1 MNHRKRRDGH
11 RTEHWQSWERRRDSH
26 LTSPQTCPTNGV
38 HLSCTFEKAIPIMLT
53 FFGVCFGGLLHNQT
67 RRSTT
72 DSLLLLDISIFHGI
86 LVVFA
91 WLAGIVFSIFHVE
104 FPIIFLIGLLGF
116 TAFWIFGKSK
126 RFIHSSYRRSTRL
139 SGDNLPA
146 D

>member
-1 MNHRKRRDGH
+1 
-11 RTEHWQSWERRRDSH
+11 
-26 LTSPQTCPTNGV
+26 
-38 HLSCTFEKAIPIMLT
+38 MLT

-116 TAFWIFGKSK
+116 TAFWTFGKSK
-126 RFIHSSYRRSTRL
+126 RFIHSRHRRSTRL
-139 SGDNLPA
+139 SGNNLPA